1 MILFKILFFLI
12 GHSVKKDF
20 DGFDSYYSSDGFFLD
35 SGWSYDT
42 LILASIQSGNL
53 AIHEAISWSKED
65 SVVLNIQRDIVF
77 LSHFQSDEVNKISK
91 LFQYFWI
98 IISL

>member
-35 SGWSYDT
+35 SG
-42 LILASIQSGNL
+42 
-53 AIHEAISWSKED
+53 
-65 SVVLNIQRDIVF
+65 
-77 LSHFQSDEVNKISK
+77 
-91 LFQYFWI
+91 
-98 IISL
+98 